1 MDDCLC
7 MYTVELILL
16 AWIFENKFDCV
27 EYTNSIIVTKINL
40 ARKMTMK
47 IIIVSE
53 KVLQNSEIHW

>member
-1 MDDCLC
+1 

-47 IIIVSE
+47 IIIASE